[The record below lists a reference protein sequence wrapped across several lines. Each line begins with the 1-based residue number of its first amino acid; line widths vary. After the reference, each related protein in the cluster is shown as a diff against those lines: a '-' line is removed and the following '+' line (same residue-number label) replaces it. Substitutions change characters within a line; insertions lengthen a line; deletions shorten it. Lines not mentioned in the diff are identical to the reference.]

1 MSNPEDA
8 AAAEG
13 PSDGST
19 AVLGFEK
26 GSSARGASEEAWN
39 KLLHSWSRC
48 KTDASAPGARGSGGL
63 ELDVAA
69 ATAFQRSV
77 PDEILQRPRQLQ
89 QERQG
94 QPAGSPGS
102 SFGREPPGLVSAA
115 SIGAA
120 EAARGNAQAPMLR
133 LYGVTASGSSVMC
146 NVHGFY
152 PYCYCVCPPALA
164 SAIRAVA
171 TPNSDGW
178 RQNAVTDTLRA
189 LIDDHVSRTHAQGKG
204 YERRIVDVRC
214 EEKESLMHFSPSKAG
229 QLFFRITAASPQ
241 MIACIRTLIESGI
254 RLPIPEGFGSASGQ
268 QLVLPQ
274 TAYEA
279 NIPFVLRYM
288 VDSEITGCCWI
299 RGEDALRRQHG
310 REARGCRQVSD
321 QPSALAVGLR
331 SSARTPWEPSMG
343 SWSNKGRFVARPA
356 SLRESRCQEEYDV
369 HYADLAALPL
379 QGEWQSLPALRM
391 LSFGEALPASCFS
404 RMRIAHL
411 TSSHSIGGSEVEG
424 LSLVRDA
431 RGVGC
436 TQSLA
441 QLQKSQPFR
450 SKEDPVI
457 QISSIVQEHRQDG
470 SDVHNKS
477 SDATDEPLCR
487 VIFTLHECAP
497 IAGAIVI
504 WFDDEA
510 EMLRKWAEFVR
521 EVDPDFLTGYNCI
534 NFDLCYLLTRASAL
548 KVDGVAFLSRL
559 KSVESRITDTRFS
572 SRALGTHDNKEITVE
587 GRVQFDLLELV
598 RRDHKLK
605 SYSLNYVSSEFLK
618 EQKRAGGDR
627 DDKYEGAT
635 VLEPVKGFYDT
646 PIATLDFASLYP
658 SIMMAHNICY
668 STLVKGNDINSIDPA
683 QQFRLPSQSLSS
695 VLTTRLHQFLKHFTK
710 PANWQ
715 LLSLFL
721 GEPERGA
728 EVQLWLIPVCVLTQL
743 THTSSNPRH
752 TFVKATIRRGVLPM
766 IVEELIAARKIA
778 KKQMSQATDKFT
790 QSVLNGRQLALKITA
805 NSVYGYT
812 GATVGQLPCLEVATS
827 ITCFG
832 RDMIEYTKRRVEEL
846 YTRENGY
853 ETNALVVY
861 GDTDSVMVRF
871 GTDSIEEA
879 MRLGEEAANRIS
891 SEFVSPIR
899 LEFEKVY
906 CPFLLMNKKRYA
918 GLLYTSPT
926 KFDRIDSKGIETV
939 RRDFSLLVQI
949 MVDTVLKKMLIDRDV
964 ENAKAY
970 TRSKIAELLQ
980 VCRRQSLRTAAQALI
995 AYLCLPT
1002 AMLDIACL
1010 TMTNFSSIVARRLLA
1025 SKFLIVPQNKIDL
1038 SLLVQTKS
1046 LGKLDYDTKLP
1057 HVELAKKLRK
1067 RDPGTAPN
1075 VGDRVSYVV
1084 IQGSKGQAQ
1093 YERAED
1099 PLYVLENNLPID
1111 TQHYLETLKGPLM
1124 RIFEGVMSNPESLF
1138 STSVYKVFP
1147 KSRAQL
1153 FFETGANASPKCTRY
1168 RRLSPLSGGGHTL
1181 KKTLMV
1187 STQGA
1192 LSKFIKRGIQCV
1204 GCRATLCEGAL
1215 CKHCQSKEG
1224 QMAVLEKEHG
1234 DLWTECQR
1242 CVPLTAPSVCASR

>member
-1 MSNPEDA
+1 MSNPEDL
-8 AAAEG
+8 AAAEGAG
-13 PSDGST
+13 PSDGSS

-26 GSSARGASEEAWN
+26 GSSARGASDEAWK
-39 KLLHSWSRC
+39 KLLSSWRRR
-48 KTDASAPGARGSGGL
+48 KTDASAPAAGGSHAEDL
-63 ELDVAA
+63 VFFQLDVAA
-69 ATAFQRSV
+69 ATAFQRFV

-94 QPAGSPGS
+94 QPPTAPS
-102 SFGREPPGLVSAA
+102 STSGREAPGLVSAA
-115 SIGAA
+115 SLGAA
-120 EAARGNAQAPMLR
+120 EAARGNSQAPMLR

-152 PYCYCVCPPALA
+152 PYCYCECPATLA
-164 SAIRAVA
+164 SAIRATA
-171 TPNSDGW
+171 TPNSDAW
-178 RQNAVTDTLRA
+178 QHNAVTDALRA
-189 LIDDHVSRTHAQGKG
+189 LIDDHVSKTHAQGKG

-214 EEKESLMHFSPSKAG
+214 EEKESLMHYSPSKAG

-241 MIACIRTLIESGI
+241 MIAGIRTLIESGI
-254 RLPIPEGFGSASGQ
+254 RLRIPEGFVSASGQ
-268 QLVLPQ
+268 QLLLPQ

-299 RGEDALRRQHG
+299 RANR
-310 REARGCRQVSD
+310 
-321 QPSALAVGLR
+321 
-331 SSARTPWEPSMG
+331 
-343 SWSNKGRFVARPA
+343 GRFVVRPA

-379 QGEWQSLPALRM
+379 QGEWQSLPPLRM
-391 LSFGEALPASCFS
+391 LSFDIECVKMNGQGFPEA
-404 RMRIAHL
+404 
-411 TSSHSIGGSEVEG
+411 
-424 LSLVRDA
+424 
-431 RGVGC
+431 
-436 TQSLA
+436 Q
-441 QLQKSQPFR
+441 
-450 SKEDPVI
+450 EDPVI

-470 SDVHNKS
+470 SEAHNKS

-497 IAGAIVI
+497 IAGALVV

-510 EMLRKWAEFVR
+510 EMLKKWAEFVR

-559 KSVESRITDTRFS
+559 KSIESRITDTRFS

-618 EQKRAGGDR
+618 EQKEDVHYSMIGDLFRGSPTTRRRIAVYCLKDALLPLRLLNKLLFLFNYVEMSRVTGTPLTYLLTRGQQIKVTAQLLRKCRQLHYVVPSVKRTGGDR

-683 QQFRLPSQSLSS
+683 N
-695 VLTTRLHQFLKHFTK
+695 V
-710 PANWQ
+710 
-715 LLSLFL
+715 
-721 GEPERGA
+721 
-728 EVQLWLIPVCVLTQL
+728 

-752 TFVKATIRRGVLPM
+752 TFVKATVRQGVLPM
-766 IVEELIAARKIA
+766 IVEELIAARKVA
-778 KKQMSQATDKFT
+778 KKQMSHATDRFT

-812 GATVGQLPCLEVATS
+812 GATVGGQLPCLEVATS

-846 YTRENGY
+846 YTKENGY
-853 ETNALVVY
+853 GANALVVY

-879 MRLGEEAANRIS
+879 MRLGQEAANRIS
-891 SEFVSPIR
+891 SEFVNPIK

-926 KFDRIDSKGIETV
+926 KFDKIDSKGIETV
-939 RRDFSLLVQI
+939 RRDFSLLVQV
-949 MVDTVLKKMLIDRDV
+949 MVDTVLRKMLIERDV

-970 TRSKIAELLQ
+970 TRSKIADLL
-980 VCRRQSLRTAAQALI
+980 
-995 AYLCLPT
+995 
-1002 AMLDIACL
+1002 
-1010 TMTNFSSIVARRLLA
+1010 
-1025 SKFLIVPQNKIDL
+1025 QNKIDL

-1138 STSVYKVFP
+1138 S
-1147 KSRAQL
+1147 
-1153 FFETGANASPKCTRY
+1153 
-1168 RRLSPLSGGGHTL
+1168 GGHTL
-1181 KKTLMV
+1181 KKTLMA

-1192 LSKFIKRGIQCV
+1192 MSKFIKRGIQCV
-1204 GCRATLCEGAL
+1204 GCRATISEGAL

-1224 QMAVLEKEHG
+1224 QIVVSKVLQMAVLEKEHG

-1242 CVPLTAPSVCASR
+1242 CQGSLLQDVICVNRDCPIFYRRARVKKEVSALEETIERLHMNCDW

>member
-13 PSDGST
+13 VTPTEGTS

-26 GSSARGASEEAWN
+26 GNSTWSASEEAWR
-39 KLLHSWSRC
+39 KLLNSWRR
-48 KTDASAPGARGSGGL
+48 TRASSGAAESGPVFFQ
-63 ELDVAA
+63 LDVAA
-69 ATAFQRSV
+69 ATAFHRSV
-77 PDEILQRPRQLQ
+77 PDEIQQRARQLQ
-89 QERQG
+89 QERRARP
-94 QPAGSPGS
+94 PAAS
-102 SFGREPPGLVSAA
+102 STSSNKEPPSTVTAA
-115 SIGAA
+115 SIAAA
-120 EAARGNAQAPMLR
+120 EAARGNSQAPMLR
-133 LYGVTASGSSVMC
+133 LYGVTAAGSSVMC

-152 PYCYCVCPPALA
+152 PYCYCECPSLLA
-164 SAIRAVA
+164 SEIRATA
-171 TPNSDGW
+171 MPDSDAW
-178 RQNAVTDTLRA
+178 QQNAVTDALRA
-189 LIDDHVSRTHAQGKG
+189 LIDDHVLRTHAQGKG

-214 EEKESLMHFSPSKAG
+214 EEKESLMHYSPSKSG

-241 MIACIRTLIESGI
+241 MIAGIRSLIEGGI
-254 RLPIPEGFGSASGQ
+254 CLRIPEGFGSASGQ
-268 QLVLPQ
+268 QLLLPQ

-299 RGEDALRRQHG
+299 RA
-310 REARGCRQVSD
+310 
-321 QPSALAVGLR
+321 
-331 SSARTPWEPSMG
+331 
-343 SWSNKGRFVARPA
+343 NKGRFFTRPA
-356 SLRESRCQEEYDV
+356 SLRESRCQVEYDV
-369 HYADLAALPL
+369 HYADLEALPL
-379 QGEWQSLPALRM
+379 QGQWQSLPPLRM
-391 LSFGEALPASCFS
+391 LSFDIECVKMNGQGFPEA
-404 RMRIAHL
+404 
-411 TSSHSIGGSEVEG
+411 
-424 LSLVRDA
+424 
-431 RGVGC
+431 
-436 TQSLA
+436 Q
-441 QLQKSQPFR
+441 
-450 SKEDPVI
+450 EDPVI
-457 QISSIVQEHRQDG
+457 QISSIVQEHCQDG
-470 SDVHNKS
+470 SSPHSKS
-477 SDATDEPLCR
+477 TSASDEHLCR

-497 IAGAIVI
+497 IAGALVI

-510 EMLRKWAEFVR
+510 EMLKKWAEFVR

-534 NFDLCYLLTRASAL
+534 NFDLCYLLTRAAAL
-548 KVDGVAFLSRL
+548 KIDGVAYLSRL
-559 KSVESRITDTRFS
+559 KSIESRITDTRFS
-572 SRALGTHDNKEITVE
+572 SRSLGTHDSKEITVE

-618 EQKRAGGDR
+618 EQKEDVHYSMIGDLFRGSPITRRRIAVYCLKDALLPLRLLSKLLFLFNYVEMSRVTGTPLTYLLTRGQQIKVTAQLLRKCRQLQYVVPSVKETFCHRYFQRAGGDR

-635 VLEPVKGFYDT
+635 VLEPVKGFYEA

-668 STLVKGNDINSIDPA
+668 STLVKGNDVNSIDPA
-683 QQFRLPSQSLSS
+683 N
-695 VLTTRLHQFLKHFTK
+695 V
-710 PANWQ
+710 
-715 LLSLFL
+715 
-721 GEPERGA
+721 
-728 EVQLWLIPVCVLTQL
+728 

-752 TFVKATIRRGVLPM
+752 TFVKATVRRGVLPM
-766 IVEELIAARKIA
+766 IVEELIAARKVA
-778 KKQMSQATDKFT
+778 KKEMSKATDKFT

-812 GATVGQLPCLEVATS
+812 GATVGGQLPCLEVATS

-846 YTRENGY
+846 YTKENGY
-853 ETNALVVY
+853 AANALVVY

-871 GTDSIEEA
+871 GTDSIAEA
-879 MRLGEEAANRIS
+879 MKLGEEAANRIS
-891 SEFVSPIR
+891 SEFVNPIK

-918 GLLYTSPT
+918 GLLYTNPT
-926 KFDRIDSKGIETV
+926 KHDKIDSKGIETV
-939 RRDFSLLVQI
+939 RRDFSMLVQI
-949 MVDTVLKKMLIDRDV
+949 MVDTVLKKMLIERDV

-980 VCRRQSLRTAAQALI
+980 
-995 AYLCLPT
+995 
-1002 AMLDIACL
+1002 
-1010 TMTNFSSIVARRLLA
+1010 
-1025 SKFLIVPQNKIDL
+1025 NKIDM

-1046 LGKLDYDTKLP
+1046 LGKLDYDTRLP

-1138 STSVYKVFP
+1138 S
-1147 KSRAQL
+1147 
-1153 FFETGANASPKCTRY
+1153 
-1168 RRLSPLSGGGHTL
+1168 GGHTL
-1181 KKTLMV
+1181 KKTVMV

-1192 LSKFIKRGIQCV
+1192 LSKFIKRGIQCT
-1204 GCRATLCEGAL
+1204 GCRATISEGAL
-1215 CKHCQSKEG
+1215 CKHCQQKEG
-1224 QMAVLEKEHG
+1224 QIVVARVLQMSVLEKEHA

-1242 CVPLTAPSVCASR
+1242 CQGSLHQDVICVNRDCPIFYRRAKVKKEISTLEETIQRLHATCDW